1 MPSRTTLLATV
12 AALSVFGFSACKTVY
27 SDTFSYRKNK
37 FQAPVPKKTAITPPP
52 TGPNL
57 LEGAMPNGGL
67 PGEMPG
73 GIPGMP
79 GAPAAPGDGMAP
91 GLPVPP
97 DAAAPVPGAPPV
109 PPAPAVP
116 GVN

>member
-1 MPSRTTLLATV
+1 MSSRSTLTVTV

-27 SDTFSYRKNK
+27 SDTFSYRKNN
-37 FQAPVPKKTAITPPP
+37 FQAPVPKKTAIIPPP

-57 LEGAMPNGGL
+57 LEGAMQNGGI

-73 GIPGMP
+73 GIPGLP

-91 GLPVPP
+91 GLPGAP
-97 DAAAPVPGAPPV
+97 DAAAPVPGAPAV
-109 PPAPAVP
+109 PAVPAVP